1 MAVVVFLILSSGI
14 AAAAV
19 SIATD
24 DSDVDLTEM
33 DETDPEGNIT
43 VTSNEVELTKVDST
57 DSWEVKADV
66 SENNVMTINAT
77 VNASDTKYS
86 DSSTGE
92 SARFLGPSFANGS
105 ILSNSADNPVAYAGA
120 WIRPQDDGANEY
132 YIGLRTNVKSNLT
145 SSGIPEAENRY
156 ITLSIDK
163 SEGKAKLWIYND
175 PSRSTLEEKFNAAIN
190 DTTYTKMYAAA
201 AGDTITNT
209 DDNKFDANISNF
221 TSANADIVTG
231 AISGQVVTQD
241 DDPIPNATVNVLQ
254 VNKTE
259 LNDQGFTSPSDLD
272 SEANRLIEKAEDPLP
287 DDFDKSGLLN
297 TDATPSDLS
306 AKYVAIHRP
315 EDWGNDWWGGFGG
328 VVDLRNPIYKTDKSS
343 AKLVFSI
350 WDPSIEDNL
359 VTAEDDVDAD
369 LHGGTVPGSVVIRE
383 VDPFNSTS
391 SKIERE
397 VETIG
402 DSGLLGRG
410 QHHRATAVTLNTG
423 IYWVKPKEDGV
434 GYFLK
439 IGDPATEYAD
449 KLKDQAGSLANRAQ
463 WVRDRLNED
472 TFELSKVTTNATGHY
487 NFSAPSN
494 VHSVTLQAH
503 KGPWKDLVAYY
514 SKFDNVSDAVSNAEI
529 DDYRTFFDSQLYNG
543 SFYMPSAPK
552 TASPGDSG
560 VDLTLREQ
568 TAPWKSNQSKV
579 EDALDRLRDFID
591 NHSYEKTIAFIEQ
604 RLDELE
610 AGEVRDLYED
620 YYNMLRQN
628 RDAEERA
635 NELAEQNKNLQKT
648 LEEYKNQANNT
659 SVDELRDAIEE
670 MEQALAEQ
678 SSTVDSGDG
687 SSEIANESL
696 DASRVFDADLT
707 SDNVMAVVQFA
718 NGTSATLSPDSEY
731 LTIEESVVG
740 GDTATISDYPV
751 GDSPVVAVQWRA
763 VTEEGV
769 AKAVDRATNPAF
781 GGNIPG
787 LDAVDVSTLAPGP
800 SDRVD
805 LELQP
810 SEGAVFGS
818 LRNLTV
824 YGPDGSAVGT
834 TVDGD
839 RDAHFTTAGAGAH
852 RVEAIY
858 SDGEGQ
864 NFTTSFRLLAA
875 DVDRSMDPGVRVV
888 ESVVGTYALTGDGLD
903 GGRVDVSGGGST
915 ASIEARIPEDGDVPS
930 TLQVYGHGL
939 SLSPQAT
946 TNIAIV
952 RGDQGRTVSQN
963 VRVVYHGPAL
973 GEDGIA
979 WRHAG
984 GDRQALPSD
993 AGDLGWVEKN
1003 ATSTTVHTV
1012 TGDDG
1017 RVGIETNA
1025 ESGLL
1030 ERSRHRIDLWLQ
1042 SVPSLDSVP
1051 IFGIAFIFGWPR
1063 RRRPPRSRGAR
1074 REVSR

>member
-1 MAVVVFLILSSGI
+1 MTIDYDI
-14 AAAAV
+14 PNN
-19 SIATD
+19 
-24 DSDVDLTEM
+24 
-33 DETDPEGNIT
+33 ETDFHVYNSSSRDASSLEASLQLNAA
-43 VTSNEVELTKVDST
+43 K
-57 DSWEVKADV
+57 DV
-66 SENNVMTINAT
+66 NG
-77 VNASDTKYS
+77 S
-86 DSSTGE
+86 DSVDAFRMLEGSSDNHTG
-92 SARFLGPSFANGS
+92 SAKFGDYNYRGPKIQGS
-105 ILSNSADNPVAYAGA
+105 
-120 WIRPQDDGANEY
+120 
-132 YIGLRTNVKSNLT
+132 
-145 SSGIPEAENRY
+145 
-156 ITLSIDK
+156 
-163 SEGKAKLWIYND
+163 
-175 PSRSTLEEKFNAAIN
+175 
-190 DTTYTKMYAAA
+190 
-201 AGDTITNT
+201 GD
-209 DDNKFDANISNF
+209 
-221 TSANADIVTG
+221 
-231 AISGQVVTQD
+231 ISGKVIDQD
-241 DDPIPNATVNVLQ
+241 GNPIPNATVNVLQ

-259 LNDQGFTSPSDLD
+259 LDDQGFTSASDLD
-272 SEANRLIEKAEDPLP
+272 SEANRLIEKGENPLP
-287 DDFDKSGLLN
+287 DDFDDPNLLN
-297 TDATPSDLS
+297 NELTPSDLS
-306 AKYVAIHRP
+306 TRYVAVHPRGTWEPTTQATFSTQVIKTNAKIMTAGVP
-315 EDWGNDWWGGFGG
+315 STGDVGAEGGGFEVNTGI
-328 VVDLRNPIYKTDKSS
+328 DLS
-343 AKLVFSI
+343 APLVEVNEPQATLTFSV
-350 WDPSIEDNL
+350 WDPANEGSLEDGI
-359 VTAEDDVDAD
+359 DAD
-369 LHGGTVPGSVVIRE
+369 LHGGTIDDATVVIRE
-383 VDPFNSTS
+383 VDAFNSTVQTI
-391 SKIERE
+391 KK
-397 VETIG
+397 ETDIKAA
-402 DSGLLGRG
+402 SGGLAGAD
-410 QHHRATAVTLNTG
+410 HYVATATLNTG

-439 IGDPATEYAD
+439 IGNPATEYAD
-449 KLKDQAGSLANRAQ
+449 NLKNQAGSLADRAQ
-463 WVRDRLNED
+463 WIRDRLNED
-472 TFELSKVTTNATGHY
+472 TFELSKVTTNSTGHY

-494 VHSVTLQAH
+494 VHSLTLQAH

-514 SKFDNVSDAVSNAEI
+514 SKFDNVSDAASNAEI

-568 TAPWKSNQSKV
+568 TAPWKANQSEV
-579 EDALDRLRDFID
+579 EEALDRLRDFID
-591 NHSYEKTIAFIEQ
+591 NHSYEETIAFIEQ

-635 NELAEQNKNLQKT
+635 NELAEQNENLTQT

-678 SSTVDSGDG
+678 SSTVDSDG
-687 SSEIANESL
+687 GTSEIANESL

-718 NGTSATLSPDSEY
+718 NGTSTTLTPDSEY
-731 LTIEESVVG
+731 LSIEESVVG

-781 GGNIPG
+781 GGNILG
-787 LDAVDVSTLAPGP
+787 LDAIDISTLAPGP
-800 SDRVD
+800 SHRVD

-818 LRNLTV
+818 LQNLTV
-824 YGPDGSAVGT
+824 YGPDNSAIGT

-858 SDGEGQ
+858 SDGDGQ

-946 TNIAIV
+946 TNVAIL

-979 WRHAG
+979 WRHAS
-984 GDRQALPSD
+984 GDRQALPTD

-1003 ATSTTVHTV
+1003 ATSTTIHTV

-1030 ERSRHRIDLWLQ
+1030 ERSRHQIDLWLQ
-1042 SVPSLDSVP
+1042 SVPGLDSVP
-1051 IFGIAFIFGWPR
+1051 ILGIAFIFGWPR

-1074 REVSR
+1074 REVAV